1 MVGLNFY
8 LLTEAKM
15 PRYLHILMLTVAMTV
30 VGSGCAPIT
39 KSEPAAGHWIR
50 FDPATQRY
58 SIEAQQVRRGA
69 LLDDLKA
76 IAKANVRPQPDREAL
91 ITVKDSDLD
100 LDALVALLLPPGT
113 RPTIRPG
120 EREIAAA
127 PPVAEVRKEGPP
139 LRPAPGLGVKPNV
152 AVERAPEVKPS
163 GTLKAAAEA
172 PFAPREITGP
182 RTKPQTTTLL
192 RAAETKEPKKPLPA
206 RVERAT
212 VRLVL
217 QFEEG
222 ASPRLIDAQA
232 IEGHAPVQRFVTG
245 TFLYAVIGAD
255 GRLLEAGTFQDPLVE
270 RSYHQ
275 EGTHSVLRAKTG
287 VVGVSIARKH
297 MSGSRLQIVD
307 MTGVPLPR
315 ELNDE
320 VVRGAL
326 SRGRTAL
333 LLETKSILRRLDQG
347 TKQ

>member
-1 MVGLNFY
+1 
-8 LLTEAKM
+8 M
-15 PRYLHILMLTVAMTV
+15 PRHLHLLLLAVVVTVAS
-30 VGSGCAPIT
+30 SGCTLNT
-39 KSEPAAGHWIR
+39 KPEPTAGRWIR
-50 FDPATQRY
+50 FDPITQRY
-58 SIEAQQVRRGA
+58 SIEAQQVPRGV
-69 LLDDLKA
+69 LLDELKT
-76 IAKANVRPQPDREAL
+76 IANANVRPQPERETPVTA
-91 ITVKDSDLD
+91 KASDLD
-100 LDALVALLLPPGT
+100 LDALIALLLPPGT

-127 PPVAEVRKEGPP
+127 PPVAGVRKEGPP

-152 AVERAPEVKPS
+152 ALGREPEVKPS

-172 PFAPREITGP
+172 PFALREITGP
-182 RTKPQTTTLL
+182 RTKPQTTMLL
-192 RAAETKEPKKPLPA
+192 LAAETKEPKKPLPA

-232 IEGHAPVQRFVTG
+232 IEGYAPVQRFVTG

-255 GRLLEAGTFQDPLVE
+255 GRLLEVGTFQDPLVE

-315 ELNDE
+315 ELNEE
-320 VVRGAL
+320 VVRDAL